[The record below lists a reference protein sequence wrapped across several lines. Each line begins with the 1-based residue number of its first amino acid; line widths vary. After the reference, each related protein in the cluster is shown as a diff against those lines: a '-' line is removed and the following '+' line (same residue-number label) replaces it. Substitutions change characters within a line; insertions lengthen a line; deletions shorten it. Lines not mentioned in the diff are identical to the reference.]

1 MRDLGIYNNSE
12 PKKTKEKKD
21 SGITRREFFC
31 ILATMFVVVYS
42 SLYIYKIETSED
54 TPSPCE
60 QPIQQQEVKQTR
72 MAVTLPDSYNPTSPI
87 TYHNGVREERVSTS
101 VITSPYTWNYIIKGV
116 QTSDSMMVTLQTG
129 ITSQIR
135 DGYAKL
141 LMQNYGGNWFY
152 TVFVK
157 SFENEV
163 KTYILRQGLSYN
175 DLKYNARQVKL
186 DKELTAIA
194 KNVVDSLSGESLLP
208 VDILNV
214 SITSV
219 EKK

>member
-12 PKKTKEKKD
+12 PKKKKD

-31 ILATMFVVVYS
+31 ILATMFIMVYS
-42 SLYIYKIETSED
+42 ALYIYKIETSEV
-54 TPSPCE
+54 TPCE
-60 QPIQQQEVKQTR
+60 QPVQQQEIKQTR
-72 MAVTLPDSYNPTSPI
+72 MAVTLPDSYNPISPI
-87 TYHNGVREERVSTS
+87 TYHNGVREETITTR
-101 VITSPYTWNYIIKGV
+101 VITSPYIWNYIIKGV
-116 QTSDSMMVTLQTG
+116 QTSDSTLLTLQTG
-129 ITSQIR
+129 VTSQIR
-135 DGYAKL
+135 DGHAKL

-152 TVFVK
+152 TVFAEA
-157 SFENEV
+157 FANEA
-163 KTYILRQGLSYN
+163 KAYILRQGLSYN

-194 KNVVDSLSGESLLP
+194 KNVIDSLSGESLLP
-208 VDILNV
+208 IDILNV

>member
-1 MRDLGIYNNSE
+1 MRDLGIYNNPE
-12 PKKTKEKKD
+12 PKKKKD

-31 ILATMFVVVYS
+31 ILATMFIMVYS
-42 SLYIYKIETSED
+42 ALYIYKIETSEV
-54 TPSPCE
+54 TPCE
-60 QPIQQQEVKQTR
+60 QPVQQQEIKQTS
-72 MAVTLPDSYNPTSPI
+72 MAVTLQDSYNPISPI
-87 TYHNGVREERVSTS
+87 TYHNDVREETITTR

-116 QTSDSMMVTLQTG
+116 QTSDSTLLTLQTG
-129 ITSQIR
+129 VTSQIR
-135 DGYAKL
+135 DGHAKL

-152 TVFVK
+152 TVFAEA
-157 SFENEV
+157 FENEA
-163 KTYILRQGLSYN
+163 KAYILRQGLSYN

-194 KNVVDSLSGESLLP
+194 KNVIDSLSGESLLP
-208 VDILNV
+208 IDILNV

>member
-42 SLYIYKIETSED
+42 ALYIYKIETSEVI
-54 TPSPCE
+54 PCE
-60 QPIQQQEVKQTR
+60 QPIHQQEIKQIR

-87 TYHNGVREERVSTS
+87 AYHNGVREETITTR
-101 VITSPYTWNYIIKGV
+101 VITSPYTWNYNIKGV

-152 TVFVK
+152 TVFVE
-157 SFENEV
+157 SFEKES
-163 KTYILRQGLSYN
+163 KAYILRQGLSYN

-194 KNVVDSLSGESLLP
+194 KKVVDSLSGESLLP

-219 EKK
+219 ENK

>member
-12 PKKTKEKKD
+12 PKKKEKKD

-54 TPSPCE
+54 TPAPCE

-87 TYHNGVREERVSTS
+87 TYYNGVREERVSTR

-157 SFENEV
+157 SFENEA

-194 KNVVDSLSGESLLP
+194 KTVVDSLSGESLLP
-208 VDILNV
+208 IDILNV